1 MRRLILTLALVAL
14 LALALVAPAAA
25 APNGP
30 PADVTVFVAH
40 VVHHAQAGGFT
51 GVLNPG
57 VHHQGFAGFDFH
69 MPH

>member
-30 PADVTVFVAH
+30 PTDVSKFVAH
-40 VVHHAQAGGFT
+40 VVHHAQAGQFY
-51 GVLNPG
+51 GVHNPG
-57 VHHQGFAGFDFH
+57 MHQGFAGFAE
-69 MPH
+69 PH